1 MAYSAFAQSTPTVWV
16 YRPDTDN
23 SGMPLT
29 LYMDDHKLAT
39 IANGQV
45 FGIRVPEGSHAFS
58 WTSIPSATP
67 VVVPIGAQ
75 AYLEVRFGTA
85 HPFLAVTQQEVEK
98 AITAMDGLRPV
109 DAAAVFDF
117 GVIVPAQTLTA
128 PAKTAPAA
136 VVNAQQPRPVKTAVE
151 EHSVSPSPASASP
164 VPQPVAPANAPTA
177 RLANI
182 QKIYIDDL
190 GNEDGS
196 DVVRERIQLRLLK
209 YGHFMVVDK
218 PELAEGVLTG
228 EAAVKRIH
236 PSFGVANGLFSRGGT
251 SSRSN
256 GVLRLV
262 ATQTNETVWTFEYKP
277 GFFSFGGSAAHMADQ
292 VVDKLMKDAVSQA
305 KKK

>member
-1 MAYSAFAQSTPTVWV
+1 LIDLCHELYNRLDYEAKEGFMRALTVCVLVVVMAYSAFAQSTPTVWV

-67 VVVPIGAQ
+67 VVVPIGAR

-98 AITAMDGLRPV
+98 AITAMDGLRQM

-136 VVNAQQPRPVKTAVE
+136 VVNAQQPRPAPL
-151 EHSVSPSPASASP
+151 SRRMSPF
-164 VPQPVAPANAPTA
+164 N
-177 RLANI
+177 
-182 QKIYIDDL
+182 D
-190 GNEDGS
+190 
-196 DVVRERIQLRLLK
+196 
-209 YGHFMVVDK
+209 
-218 PELAEGVLTG
+218 
-228 EAAVKRIH
+228 
-236 PSFGVANGLFSRGGT
+236 
-251 SSRSN
+251 
-256 GVLRLV
+256 
-262 ATQTNETVWTFEYKP
+262 
-277 GFFSFGGSAAHMADQ
+277 
-292 VVDKLMKDAVSQA
+292 
-305 KKK
+305 